1 MAKTVTVFLDLPV
14 DFQEACK
21 TAGIRAGQTI
31 QSFIHNV
38 SIYSFMVTPPTM
50 EACSLASAI
59 FREYVHGRKI
69 KPMANPD
76 KRDIG
81 LFYMKLMVQ
90 LVRSKSSREKKE
102 KTYQDIIDEWYA
114 DLLKIDKV

>member
-31 QSFIHNV
+31 QSFIYNV
-38 SIYSFMVTPPTM
+38 SIYSFLVAPTM
-50 EACSLASAI
+50 EACSLASTI
-59 FREYVHGRKI
+59 FKDFVQERKI

-102 KTYQDIIDEWYA
+102 KTYQNIIDEWYA
-114 DLLKIDKV
+114 DLLKIDKI